1 MRTYMHTCTHAQCTH
16 IQKEKGGG
24 REEGKEGSSG
34 FRRIDNFVT
43 VCFLTL
49 FRPPPPLP
57 FPSPSRLLSPELPFP
72 SFFPRAT
79 CTSRSA
85 HLNQSFVQ
93 FHYSRKHDKRGNE
106 KRSVRLRNGAS
117 PPSPVLKYNYSKYPL
132 LKYVKFSLLK

>member
-1 MRTYMHTCTHAQCTH
+1 MRECVHTCIHAQMHSVH
-16 IQKEKGGG
+16 IYKRRRGG

-79 CTSRSA
+79 RTSRSA

-93 FHYSRKHDKRGNE
+93 FHYSRKRDKLGEMRRE
-106 KRSVRLRNGAS
+106 KRTVRLRSGAS
-117 PPSPVLKYNYSKYPL
+117 PPVPC
-132 LKYVKFSLLK
+132 